1 MKSNGRFYQGHQ
13 NTTATGLT
21 CQTWFSRDPHVQT
34 MPQGIFPEMNLAKN
48 YCRNP
53 GGTEP
58 SPWCYTTD
66 PMIRWQHC
74 KIEPCGKIF
83 IMILHCGLL
92 GLFFFCFWLQF
103 YLVALRIS
111 IPHPLLKLSSD
122 LWDILYLNFSIW
134 TFFI

>member
-1 MKSNGRFYQGHQ
+1 VKSNGRFYQGHQ

-74 KIEPCGKIF
+74 KIEPCGKF
-83 IMILHCGLL
+83 FDFDFTSWSFFLFLL
-92 GLFFFCFWLQF
+92 FYWLLLFCFLLIFSLITQSNF
-103 YLVALRIS
+103 LFLPKNVLS
-111 IPHPLLKLSSD
+111 IK
-122 LWDILYLNFSIW
+122 NE
-134 TFFI
+134 

>member
-13 NTTATGLT
+13 NTTASGLT

-74 KIEPCGKIF
+74 KIEPCGKFFTDLKKCFLFFSANLLFPIWIWIF
-83 IMILHCGLL
+83 LF
-92 GLFFFCFWLQF
+92 GLFKLDFSNHIFDLC
-103 YLVALRIS
+103 YL
-111 IPHPLLKLSSD
+111 D
-122 LWDILYLNFSIW
+122 FSI
-134 TFFI
+134 